1 MRPRL
6 TPAVADVRR
15 AVRDSL
21 SEVSSGELVLVAVSG
36 GPDSMA
42 LAAGLAFE
50 GPRLGLRIGAV
61 IVDHQLQEVSG
72 EVAARTA
79 AKLQEIGFGDVHV
92 IKVTVEG
99 TNEAA
104 AREARYHALDDAA
117 KELGASYVLLGHTLN
132 DQAETVLLGLA
143 RGAGARSLAG
153 MREANGRYLRPLLG
167 ISRETT
173 LAASEALEP
182 WHDPHNESEKFTRV
196 RVRKTVMPVL
206 EEELGPGVA
215 EALARTAEQLCEDA
229 DYLDEVALAEYHAI
243 VALGPTY
250 LNLPVADLAELP
262 HALRFRVL
270 KHAIE
275 VLGGQPQRVHVLAV
289 NELIEDWHGQKELTL
304 PGVRVVRK
312 SEQLELKT
320 TKTLKP
326 GAC

>member
-15 AVRDSL
+15 AVREALVDVA
-21 SEVSSGELVLVAVSG
+21 EGELILVAVSG

-42 LAAGLAFE
+42 LAAGVAFE
-50 GPRLGLRIGAV
+50 GPRLGLRIAAV
-61 IVDHQLQEVSG
+61 IVDHQLQKVSG

-79 AKLQEIGFGDVHV
+79 AKLQEIGFAEVRV
-92 IKVTVEG
+92 VKVTVGG

-104 AREARYHALDDAA
+104 AREARYHALDELAIELDAA
-117 KELGASYVLLGHTLN
+117 HVLLGHTLN

-143 RGAGARSLAG
+143 RGAGARSLSG
-153 MREANGRYLRPLLG
+153 MRSANGRYLRPLLG

-173 LAASEALEP
+173 LAASEALDP

-196 RVRKTVMPVL
+196 RVRQTVLPVL

-215 EALARTAEQLCEDA
+215 EALARTAEQLREDA
-229 DYLDEVALAEYHAI
+229 DYLDEIALAEYHSL

-250 LNLPVADLAELP
+250 LQLPIAGLAELQKP
-262 HALRFRVL
+262 IRFRVL

-275 VLGGQPQRVHVLAV
+275 VLGGKPQRVHLVAV
-289 NELIEDWHGQKELTL
+289 NELIDDWHGQKELTL

>member
-6 TPAVADVRR
+6 TPAVAEVRR
-15 AVRDSL
+15 AVRETL
-21 SEVSSGELVLVAVSG
+21 GGTPAGALVLAAVSG

-50 GPRLGLRIGAV
+50 GPRMGLRIEAV

-72 EVAARTA
+72 VVAEETSK
-79 AKLQEIGFGDVHV
+79 KLTEIGFAKVHV
-92 IKVTVEG
+92 KKVTVAG
-99 TNEAA
+99 SNELA
-104 AREARYHALDDAA
+104 AREARYHALD
-117 KELGASYVLLGHTLN
+117 ELANELDASYVLLGHTLD

-143 RGAGARSLAG
+143 RGAGARSLSG
-153 MREANGRYLRPLLG
+153 MRKQNGRYLRPLLEL
-167 ISRETT
+167 SREQT
-173 LAASEALEP
+173 LEASENLDP
-182 WHDPHNESEKFTRV
+182 WHDPHNAAEKFTRV
-196 RVRKTVMPVL
+196 RVRKNVMPLL

-215 EALARTAEQLCEDA
+215 KALARTAEQLREDA
-229 DYLDEVALAEYHAI
+229 DYLEEVALAEYHSM

-250 LNLPVADLAELP
+250 LQLPVQELAEL
-262 HALRFRVL
+262 AQAIRFRVL

-275 VLGGQPQRVHVLAV
+275 VLGGKPQRVHVLSV
-289 NELIEDWHGQKELTL
+289 NELIENWHGQKELTL

-320 TKTLKP
+320 TKTLKT